1 MMSIEVKNEEN
12 GVSLV
17 GSEPCH
23 PTTSFDQNA
32 THFVR
37 SEEQAHENRTAVV
50 PIRFTRIERDTLRS
64 NAREVHLSISEWV
77 RRAALQRRL
86 PPTTVP
92 PINLDAYQE
101 LCRIGNNLNQLMR
114 AYHSEGRAIPEIF
127 TLLESLR
134 LMLKTVG
141 MQLIGATPK

>member
-1 MMSIEVKNEEN
+1 MNKEIEEKVKEEEW
-12 GVSLV
+12 V

-23 PTTSFDQNA
+23 PTTSTDENA

-37 SEEQAHENRTAVV
+37 SEEQARVNRTAVV
-50 PIRFTRIERDTLRS
+50 PIRFTSIERDTLRS
-64 NAREVHLSISEWV
+64 NAREAHLSISEWV
-77 RRAALQRRL
+77 RRAALHRRL

-92 PINLDAYQE
+92 PINIDAYQE

-114 AYHSEGRAIPEIF
+114 AYHSEGGAIPEF
-127 TLLESLR
+127 PTLLESLR

-141 MQLIGATPK
+141 MQLIGATSK